1 MSPPFRLE
9 KQQKKN
15 HITTYELC
23 ETIGQLLK
31 TINCLHMQCNIKNNA
46 WTTTVYTEK
55 RCNVKEFFNDA
66 DYNLF
71 SFFKENVG

>member
-1 MSPPFRLE
+1 
-9 KQQKKN
+9 
-15 HITTYELC
+15 
-23 ETIGQLLK
+23 
-31 TINCLHMQCNIKNNA
+31 MQCNIKNNA
-46 WTTTVYTEK
+46 WTTTVYKEK